1 MNVRITTLNRVGSVQ
16 NLDLVDS
23 VMQRIK
29 ILMLTASLSLTG
41 THRIMMDLLEG
52 LDQERFEV
60 LVAYKP
66 QFPGPGDDLATK
78 IRELD
83 FRLFRLRG
91 PHLFDVKGL
100 WDIYKIVRKYDIDII
115 HCWDSLTIMARLI
128 GKICGTKIIDSIGN
142 PAVEISRKEYLAKK
156 VSSIFLDGAIFQ
168 SKQSQAFHRKQG
180 PNLLRWCR
188 QVVVYNSIDVRK
200 IPNHKINIKNQ
211 IKEKYGLKEN
221 DIIIT
226 NLGMYNVQKSQEYL
240 IQAIDEIIKQH
251 NNIKLFL
258 IGWGE
263 REEFLRS
270 RIQSLSLIDHVVL
283 TGKKQRDEV
292 FEFLSITDI
301 YASSSLWEG
310 LPIASLEAMA
320 FGVPIV
326 ATDVIG
332 NREAVAD
339 SVTGFLVPARNS
351 TAMGHAIRNLIENPK
366 VRKRMGQAGRKRVE
380 EAFSP
385 DRFLEQHQKFYRRIS
400 RKV

>member
-1 MNVRITTLNRVGSVQ
+1 MNVRISTLNRVGRVQ
-16 NLDLVDS
+16 NLDLVVS
-23 VMQRIK
+23 MKKRIK

-41 THRIMMDLLEG
+41 THRIMMNLLEG

-66 QFPGPGDDLATK
+66 LFPGPGDDLAPK

-91 PHLFDVKGL
+91 RHLFDVKGL
-100 WDIYKIVRKYDIDII
+100 WDIYKIVRKYNIDII

-128 GKICGTKIIDSIGN
+128 GKICKIKIIDSIGN

-168 SKQSQAFHRKQG
+168 SKESIGFHRKQG
-180 PNLLRWCR
+180 PNSLRWCR
-188 QVVVYNSIDVRK
+188 QEVIYNSINVRK
-200 IPNHKINIKNQ
+200 IPNHKTETKNLLR
-211 IKEKYGLKEN
+211 KKYGLKEN
-221 DIIIT
+221 DIVIT

-240 IQAIDEIIKQH
+240 IQAVDKIVKHH

-263 REEFLRS
+263 REDFLRS
-270 RIQSLSLIDHVVL
+270 QIQSLGLINHIVL

-301 YASSSLWEG
+301 YVSSSLWEG
-310 LPIASLEAMA
+310 LPIAALEAMA

-326 ATDVIG
+326 ATDVVG
-332 NREAVAD
+332 NRETVAD
-339 SVTGFLVPARNS
+339 NVTGIFVPVRNS
-351 TAMGHAIRNLIENPK
+351 TAMARTIRHLIENPE
-366 VRKRMGQAGRKRVE
+366 VRERMGQAGRKRVE
-380 EAFSP
+380 EAFTP
-385 DRFLEQHQKFYRRIS
+385 DQFLEQHQRFYCRILS
-400 RKV
+400 KA